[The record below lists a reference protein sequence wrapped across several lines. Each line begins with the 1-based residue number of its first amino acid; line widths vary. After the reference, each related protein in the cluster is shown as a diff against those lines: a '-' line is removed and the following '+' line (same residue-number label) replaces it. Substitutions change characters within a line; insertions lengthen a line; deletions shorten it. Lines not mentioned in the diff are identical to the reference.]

1 MPMEIH
7 NPALLHEVI
16 QILDPRG
23 GEFFVDGTINGGGH
37 ALEIVKH
44 IAPNGTLLGIDWDV
58 DAIANVKQKFTKE
71 HARVI
76 LINDTYARL
85 PEILREKKL
94 PKVDALLLD
103 LGFSSNQIGQSGR
116 GFSFLHD
123 ELLLMTYSDEVT
135 PVHEIL
141 REVSEAELIQ
151 ILRTYGEER
160 FAPRIARAIK
170 EAGRTKKIQTSGELA
185 KIISSSVPPSY
196 RRGRIPFGTSRNLS
210 TSRAQ
215 GKHPATRTFQALRIY
230 ANHEL
235 ENIENILKA
244 LPRIMNHNGR
254 VAIISFHSLED
265 RIVKTSFKQYEKDG
279 VVKLLTKKP
288 ITPTVAE
295 IRENPRSRS
304 AKLRAITYI

>member
-1 MPMEIH
+1 MEH
-7 NPALLHEVI
+7 KPVLLHEVI
-16 QILDPRG
+16 KILDPRD

-37 ALEIVKH
+37 ASEIVPR
-44 IAPNGTLLGIDWDV
+44 IAPNGALLGIDWDV
-58 DAIANVKQKFTKE
+58 NAIANVKQKFTKE
-71 HARVI
+71 QARVI

-94 PKVDALLLD
+94 PKVDGLLLD

-123 ELLLMTYSDEVT
+123 ELLLMTYNDEVT

-141 REVSEAELIQ
+141 REISERELIQ
-151 ILRTYGEER
+151 VLRTYGEER
-160 FAPRIARAIK
+160 LAPRIARAIK

-196 RRGRIPFGTSRNLS
+196 RRGRI
-210 TSRAQ
+210 
-215 GKHPATRTFQALRIY
+215 HPATRTFQALRIY

-265 RIVKTSFKQYEKDG
+265 RIVKTSFKQYEKEG

-288 ITPTVAE
+288 ITPTVME

-304 AKLRAITYI
+304 AKLRAIKFSH